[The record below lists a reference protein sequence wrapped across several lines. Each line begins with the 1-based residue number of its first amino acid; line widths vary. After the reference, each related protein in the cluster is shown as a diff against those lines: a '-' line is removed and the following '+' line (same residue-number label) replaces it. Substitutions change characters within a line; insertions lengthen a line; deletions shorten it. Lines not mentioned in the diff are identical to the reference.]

1 MHVESRLQSVK
12 GVKMTDKDQIQPR
25 GKAKGGAARSAS
37 LTPERRKEISQLAV
51 QAKRRL
57 ASLPK
62 SAYMGILRIGDEALA
77 CCVLE
82 DGRRIISEHG
92 MSNTFGSSGGKTYRL
107 RDAGAEKGSGPMP
120 LFVASKALKPFV
132 DATFEASDLVA
143 IEFVA
148 NGKIL
153 RGYDA
158 SILPKVCEVWL
169 AARDT
174 KGALQ
179 ESQLAKAKKAEILMR
194 GLARVGIVAL
204 IDEATGYQK
213 DRARDELAKI
223 LEAFVA
229 KELQPWVKTFPAN
242 FYEQMFR
249 LRGLPFDPAIVTKP
263 AYFGHLTNN
272 VIYRRL
278 APGVLSE
285 IKTKKKETGTTTNK
299 LHQFL
304 TKEIGHPKL
313 KDLVTSVTTVMML
326 SDTWDDF
333 MPKLDRVHPAFDDTL
348 PLPLELNQD
357 TGQGL

>member
-1 MHVESRLQSVK
+1 MNES
-12 GVKMTDKDQIQPR
+12 T
-25 GKAKGGAARSAS
+25 GKARGGDARAIS

-51 QAKRRL
+51 QAKKRL
-57 ASLPK
+57 ATLPK
-62 SAYMGILRIGDEALA
+62 SAYPGVLRIGDEVLP

-92 MSNTFGSSGGKTYRL
+92 MSGTFGSSGGKTYRL
-107 RDAGAEKGSGPMP
+107 RDAGAEDGSGPMP

-132 DATFEASDLVA
+132 DAIFEPGDLEA
-143 IEFVA
+143 IEYVD

-158 SILPKVCEVWL
+158 SILPKVCEAWL
-169 AARDT
+169 AAREVA
-174 KGALQ
+174 GALQ
-179 ESQLAKAKKAEILMR
+179 VSQLAKARKAEVLMR

-229 KELQPWVKTFPAN
+229 KELQAWVKTFPAN

-249 LRGLPFDPAIVTKP
+249 LRGLPFDPAVVKKP

-278 APGVLSE
+278 APGVLTE
-285 IKTKKKETGTTTNK
+285 LKAKKKDSGGAANK
-299 LHQFL
+299 LHQYL
-304 TKEIGHPKL
+304 TKNIGHPKL
-313 KDLVTSVTTVMML
+313 RDLVTSVTTVMML
-326 SDTWDDF
+326 SEKWEDF
-333 MPKLDRVHPAFDDTL
+333 MPKLERVHPAFNETL
-348 PLPLELNQD
+348 QLPLELKHD
-357 TGQGL
+357 SGEGL